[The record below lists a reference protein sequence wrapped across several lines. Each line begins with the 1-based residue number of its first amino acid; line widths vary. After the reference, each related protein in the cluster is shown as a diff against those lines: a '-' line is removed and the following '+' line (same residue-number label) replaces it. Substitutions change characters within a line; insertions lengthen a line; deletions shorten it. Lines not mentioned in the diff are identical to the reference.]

1 MDNSVKLIIYKGTT
15 IFDSVIVTSY
25 SVIKYEQ
32 EIRKTKNMCQINV
45 DTNNVS
51 ESNGIQMNKI
61 WLNKKGLNAYVV
73 SAYIVTLTNSQ
84 TYRKAALTK
93 LLQYLAYRL
102 LNRINSSYS
111 KSILQ
116 HDFFNFRNERITQM
130 AIERR
135 EVDHTMSWLSTL
147 GGAFSA
153 LGEEFQHCI
162 SCLNDLYYNVSSAFK
177 CSFSTQAEMAGKISI
192 KQFELALRVRDPF
205 LIARCKLYTALSL
218 IQQGQLNKPKR
229 MNDIRL
235 QNMCQGIWAKLK
247 YCYRIQKKRH
257 KTV

>member
-15 IFDSVIVTSY
+15 IFNSVIVTSY

-32 EIRKTKNMCQINV
+32 KVKKTKSMCQINV

-51 ESNGIQMNKI
+51 ESNGVQMNKI

-102 LNRINSSYS
+102 LNRINSSV
-111 KSILQ
+111 ILIRLYTPKKQ
-116 HDFFNFRNERITQM
+116 FLDYKWNERITQM

-135 EVDHTMSWLSTL
+135 EVDHAMSWLSTL

-153 LGEEFQHCI
+153 LGEEFQHC
-162 SCLNDLYYNVSSAFK
+162 
-177 CSFSTQAEMAGKISI
+177 AEMAGKISI

-229 MNDIRL
+229 MVRCIYKFSINQNDIRL